1 MIDYGISGKT
11 AIVTGGSVGIGR
23 ACATALAGQGV
34 NVVIVARRLDRLE
47 QAAKEISEA
56 TGGKVVAVAADMT
69 QTDQVK
75 AMVATVVQQFGGVDI
90 LVNNAASFPYGSST
104 ELTVDDWIAHFN
116 VKAFGYLRAMF
127 EVLPHM
133 KKAGWGRIINVAG
146 QAARAGGGSAGAN
159 NAAIINMTK
168 GFALDLAA
176 QHITVNAVHPG
187 GPSDSDREALRI
199 KEIAH
204 AQGITEEEAAA
215 RQARN
220 IPPIGRRIVSAD
232 PANLVL
238 FLCSMQADCITGETL
253 AIDAAS
259 ERDRTVVY

>member
-168 GFALDLAA
+168 GIALDVATDK
-176 QHITVNAVHPG
+176 ITVNAVHPG
-187 GPSDSDREALRI
+187 GPSDTDREPMRLEYEAKSR
-199 KEIAH
+199 
-204 AQGITEEEAAA
+204 GITLEQAIAEAEAK
-215 RQARN
+215 
-220 IPPIGRRIVSAD
+220 IPPIGRRVVSSDA
-232 PANLVL
+232 AHIVL
-238 FLCSMQADCITGETL
+238 FLASAQASAITGETM
-253 AIDAAS
+253 AVDPGQ
-259 ERDRTVVY
+259 DRTVIY

>member
-34 NVVIVARRLDRLE
+34 NVAIVARRLDRLE

-56 TGGKVVAVAADMT
+56 TGGKVIAISADMT
-69 QTDQVK
+69 QTDDVK
-75 AMVATVVQQFGGVDI
+75 RMVSETVKQFGGVDI

-104 ELTVDDWIAHFN
+104 ELTVDDWLAHFN
-116 VKAFGYLRAMF
+116 VKAFGYLRCMF
-127 EVLPHM
+127 EVLPYM
-133 KKAGWGRIINVAG
+133 KQAGWGRIINIAG

-187 GPSDSDREALRI
+187 GPSDTDRDAMKMEYDVRTL
-199 KEIAH
+199 
-204 AQGITEEEAAA
+204 GITMEQAKAAA
-215 RQARN
+215 EARK
-220 IPPIGRRIVSAD
+220 PPIGRHVVSAD
-232 PANLVL
+232 AAHIVL
-238 FLCSMQADCITGETL
+238 FLAAAQSSAITGETM
-253 AIDAAS
+253 AVDPGA
-259 ERDRTVVY
+259 DRTVIY